1 MSTLG
6 ILPHQISAS
15 TLRKT
20 RRIHRTSG
28 GSRSSSSIVSS
39 ASPAPSATPVMV
51 FREVLRP
58 AEAEGDNR
66 MGRREAIG
74 LGFCLNAF
82 LLLRAAAAADEET
95 CSLTTSPSGL
105 AFCDR
110 VVGDG
115 PAAEKGLLIKAHYV
129 GKLEGGKVFDSSY
142 SRGSLSPSASAL
154 ARPCYLCYI
163 VLGQVIKGWDQGI
176 LGDEGIPPMLSGG
189 KRTLRIPPELGYGA
203 RGAGCRGGSC
213 IIPPGATL
221 FFEVEFLGKA

>member
-20 RRIHRTSG
+20 RPIHRTSG

-82 LLLRAAAAADEET
+82 LLLRGAAAADEET

-142 SRGSLSPSASAL
+142 SRGKPLTF
-154 ARPCYLCYI
+154 RI
-163 VLGQVIKGWDQGI
+163 GVGEVIKGWDQGI